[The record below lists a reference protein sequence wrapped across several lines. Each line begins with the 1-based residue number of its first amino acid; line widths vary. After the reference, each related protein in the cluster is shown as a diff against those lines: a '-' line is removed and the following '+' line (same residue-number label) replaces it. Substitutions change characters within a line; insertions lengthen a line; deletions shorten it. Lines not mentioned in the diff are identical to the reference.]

1 MTPFFLKQIDF
12 NQCLDYLGWKLKL
25 QNGEIPVIMAC
36 NIEGVTI
43 CAWNRFEIQIKKK
56 WIRDD
61 IYLQGRVYSHE
72 VLDLPVQSKNPP
84 HREYGERRH
93 YPVNFNCPLRR
104 YHTAPNKQLCIG
116 WIHEFDFDAES
127 RHTLPDQ
134 ILEEARCIIKGI
146 INHEMEK
153 KGKFMNRMRE
163 ELMMKACHP
172 KRVEEW
178 IKAGFDPFP

>member
-1 MTPFFLKQIDF
+1 MDF

-36 NIEGVTI
+36 NSNGVTI
-43 CAWNRFEIQIKKK
+43 CTWNRFEIQIQKG

-61 IYLQGRVYSHE
+61 IYLHAQVYLHE
-72 VLDLPVQSKNPP
+72 ILNLPVQSSCPP
-84 HREYGERRH
+84 
-93 YPVNFNCPLRR
+93 RR
-104 YHTAPNKQLCIG
+104 YHTGPNKQPCVG
-116 WIHEFDFDAES
+116 WMHKFDYAKS
-127 RHTLPDQ
+127 TLPDQ
-134 ILEEARCIIKGI
+134 ILDEARFIIKCII
-146 INHEMEK
+146 NEEMK
-153 KGKFMNRMRE
+153 MKGKFMNRIRE